1 MQFCGPGCCGQEQS
15 HWNLCWILHCGG
27 ATKKSCYWVGYVML
41 MYAASTQALRYP
53 DAGSFSG
60 LKADKACRLMWHT
73 IHLSF
78 LIVRPRSLSHRPS
91 HLEVHIAETQWK
103 HQDHSRI
110 CQHVQIDPLLVNQWT
125 AEGFFSQ
132 SCWSDEFFS
141 GRAVNSTSG
150 LFEDGSWSKDNNK
163 MVKEEM
169 PANFSTP
176 RYILNSGSWCV
187 IPIPI
192 CAGWSDEHCTCSTT
206 RKSPRCK
213 KVNQGKKNLKGWFF
227 ITQKNYAE
235 KYIYR

>member
-1 MQFCGPGCCGQEQS
+1 
-15 HWNLCWILHCGG
+15 
-27 ATKKSCYWVGYVML
+27 
-41 MYAASTQALRYP
+41 
-53 DAGSFSG
+53 
-60 LKADKACRLMWHT
+60 MWHT

-110 CQHVQIDPLLVNQWT
+110 CQHVQIDPLLINQWT

-150 LFEDGSWSKDNNK
+150 LFEDGSWSKDHNK

-176 RYILNSGSWCV
+176 RYIINSGSWCV

-213 KVNQGKKNLKGWFF
+213 KVNQGKKNLKGGFF

-235 KYIYR
+235 KKIYNIYIGRQKKKNVGENKNSIWILAKVCNCQWTVHHLGLVTIWCQQWMDKNWKEL